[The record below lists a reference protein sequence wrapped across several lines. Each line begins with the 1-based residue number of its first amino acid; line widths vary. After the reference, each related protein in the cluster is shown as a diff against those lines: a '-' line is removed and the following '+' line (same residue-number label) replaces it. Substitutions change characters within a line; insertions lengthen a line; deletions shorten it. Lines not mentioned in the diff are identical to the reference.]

1 MNKMDKLKKLHNSME
16 KYIVCEFHPKFS
28 LSEEM
33 ENARSLEIRVDM
45 VSTKFHIIIR
55 IIIII
60 IIIIHI
66 IHIIQ
71 KQQSNLFIY
80 LYYST
85 IYYL

>member
-16 KYIVCEFHPKFS
+16 RYIVCEFHPKFS

-60 IIIIHI
+60 IIIHI

>member
-1 MNKMDKLKKLHNSME
+1 M
-16 KYIVCEFHPKFS
+16 
-28 LSEEM
+28 
-33 ENARSLEIRVDM
+33 EIRVDM

-60 IIIIHI
+60 IIHIIHI

>member
-1 MNKMDKLKKLHNSME
+1 MAMGILA
-16 KYIVCEFHPKFS
+16 PKS
-28 LSEEM
+28 ECALSE
-33 ENARSLEIRVDM
+33 NRASVINLALDM

-60 IIIIHI
+60 IIVIIIRI
-66 IHIIQ
+66 IIIIIIIIIIRIIQ
-71 KQQSNLFIY
+71 KQHFNLFIY